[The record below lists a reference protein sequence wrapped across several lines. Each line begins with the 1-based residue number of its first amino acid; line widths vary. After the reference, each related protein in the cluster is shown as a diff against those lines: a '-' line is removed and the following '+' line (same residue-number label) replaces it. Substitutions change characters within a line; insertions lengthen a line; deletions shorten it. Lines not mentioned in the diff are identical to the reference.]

1 MIYGSHVLYVTR
13 ISKLYIVVK
22 QNNFVLLIHK
32 NRIMKKDFITATPD
46 TGSGNGTVNVKADKN
61 TGGSRSTFITIT
73 GGGVTRT
80 IPISQE
86 AAPIDII
93 VVGAGGNIIKTTIT

>member
-1 MIYGSHVLYVTR
+1 
-13 ISKLYIVVK
+13 
-22 QNNFVLLIHK
+22 
-32 NRIMKKDFITATPD
+32 MKKDFITATPD

-86 AAPIDII
+86 TAPIGII
-93 VVGAGGNIIKTTIT
+93 VVGADGNIIKTTIT

>member
-1 MIYGSHVLYVTR
+1 
-13 ISKLYIVVK
+13 
-22 QNNFVLLIHK
+22 
-32 NRIMKKDFITATPD
+32 MKKDFITATPD

-73 GGGVTRT
+73 GGGLTRT

-86 AAPIDII
+86 ASPTNVII
-93 VVGAGGNIIKTTIT
+93 VGGKGNIIKTTIT

>member
-1 MIYGSHVLYVTR
+1 MD
-13 ISKLYIVVK
+13 
-22 QNNFVLLIHK
+22 
-32 NRIMKKDFITATPD
+32 KDFITVSPSEGGQGVTKLSVQAAI
-46 TGSGNGTVNVKADKN
+46 NE
-61 TGGSRSTFITIT
+61 GGSRSTFITIT

>member
-1 MIYGSHVLYVTR
+1 
-13 ISKLYIVVK
+13 
-22 QNNFVLLIHK
+22 
-32 NRIMKKDFITATPD
+32 MKKDFITATPD
-46 TGSGNGTVNVKADKN
+46 TGSGNGTVKADKN

>member
-1 MIYGSHVLYVTR
+1 
-13 ISKLYIVVK
+13 
-22 QNNFVLLIHK
+22 
-32 NRIMKKDFITATPD
+32 MKKDFITATPD

-73 GGGVTRT
+73 GGGITKT

-86 AAPIDII
+86 ASPTNVII
-93 VVGAGGNIIKTTIT
+93 VGGKGNIIKTTIM

>member
-1 MIYGSHVLYVTR
+1 
-13 ISKLYIVVK
+13 
-22 QNNFVLLIHK
+22 
-32 NRIMKKDFITATPD
+32 MKKDFITATPD

-61 TGGSRSTFITIT
+61 TGGIRSTFITIT

-86 AAPIDII
+86 VAPIDII